1 MMHSY
6 KIKLK
11 QTTCLIR
18 KWFIINL
25 ISLSYLVKVCQSV
38 KIKKIITIKLYKN
51 IRFIKLLS
59 ATKNFKKFKIK
70 LFRRQKKSRLN

>member
-38 KIKKIITIKLYKN
+38 KIKKNNNHKTI
-51 IRFIKLLS
+51 
-59 ATKNFKKFKIK
+59 
-70 LFRRQKKSRLN
+70 